1 MIDLSQFSPWIA
13 TGIAGCIGIAA
24 ALLAHRILGLVLLR
38 ATQRL
43 RIAHSVVR
51 HCQQPA
57 RALLP
62 LFALQLVWQAA
73 PNDLRFIEGLRHL
86 NGLAMIAVLTWAAI
100 GGIRGVAEGII
111 SLHPANVEDNL
122 QARRILTQT
131 RVLARTA
138 MFMAGLTGVAM
149 MLMTFPGAR
158 QVGTSLLASAGVV
171 GIVAGLAAQPVF
183 SNLFAGLQ
191 IALAQPIRIDD
202 VLIVEGEWGR
212 VEEITSTYVVVAIW
226 DRRRLIIPLKWFID
240 NPFQNWTRNSAE
252 LLGTA
257 MLYVDYRAPLDA
269 MREELQ
275 RIVEAAPEWDRR
287 VCTLVVLEATERTMQ
302 IRCLVSAASSGLAF
316 DLRCKVREGM
326 IAFLQR
332 HHPDALPRTRFE
344 PPEAVAQPAIAPAGD
359 SRGAAGAPVPSMPVP
374 VPRTPPAHSAAEP
387 APPPRTADATGTPP
401 SPGGMDSSANG
412 AQQPMRVDLG
422 SSSASAAALEADAG
436 AGGDAALQSPSTAA
450 APSRPSGDAL
460 G

>member
-1 MIDLSQFSPWIA
+1 MLDLSRFSPWLA
-13 TGIAGCIGIAA
+13 TGIAALVGVVA
-24 ALLAHRILGLVLLR
+24 ALLAHRVLGLVLLR
-38 ATQRL
+38 ATHRL
-43 RIAHSVVR
+43 RIVHSIVR
-51 HCQQPA
+51 HCRKPA
-57 RALLP
+57 RVLLP

-73 PNDLRFIEGLRHL
+73 PNDLRFIESLRHL
-86 NGLAMIAVLTWAAI
+86 NGLGMIATLTWAVI
-100 GGIRGVAEGII
+100 SGIRGVAEGII
-111 SLHPANVEDNL
+111 SLHPADVENNL

-138 MFMAGLTGVAM
+138 MFMVGLTGVAM

-212 VEEITSTYVVVAIW
+212 VEEITATYVVVAIW
-226 DRRRLIIPLKWFID
+226 DQRRLIIPLKWFID

-269 MREELQ
+269 MRTELQ

-287 VCTLVVLEATERTMQ
+287 VCTLVVLETTERTMQ
-302 IRCLVSAASSGLAF
+302 IRCLVSATSSGLAF

-326 IAFLQR
+326 IAFLQK
-332 HHPDALPRTRFE
+332 HHPDALPRTRIE
-344 PPEAVAQPAIAPAGD
+344 QPEAVAQPAVAPSGSLRPAPHATAATASAPMPPAPAVPPSGP
-359 SRGAAGAPVPSMPVP
+359 AAV
-374 VPRTPPAHSAAEP
+374 P
-387 APPPRTADATGTPP
+387 APQPRAADATGTPP

-412 AQQPMRVDLG
+412 AQQPLRVDLG
-422 SSSASAAALEADAG
+422 NSSASAAAAEAPAAPEGDAVLAPAPPRPSVG
-436 AGGDAALQSPSTAA
+436 AGG
-450 APSRPSGDAL
+450 
-460 G
+460 